1 MIVGRVDARLNLY
14 LPVVVRGFNG
24 QELAL
29 DALLDTGFSDFLSL
43 TDEQIQTLGLL
54 PSGVAESELADGSI
68 VPVTLYTAVVVWEG
82 IERLIEVVGGDSD
95 PLLGVKLLEGYFMI
109 VEFTENG
116 DLHLSRLPRP
126 QKETR

>member
-1 MIVGRVDARLNLY
+1 MIVGQVDSRLNLF
-14 LPVVVRGFNG
+14 LPVVVRGFAG

-29 DALLDTGFSDFLSL
+29 NALLDTGFSDFLSL
-43 TDEQIQTLGLL
+43 TDDQIQTLGLL

-95 PLLGVKLLEGYFMI
+95 PLLGVKLLEGYLMT

-116 DLHLSRLPRP
+116 NLQLSRL
-126 QKETR
+126 

>member
-1 MIVGRVDARLNLY
+1 MIVGQVDSRLNLFI
-14 LPVVVRGFNG
+14 PVVVRGFNG

-29 DALLDTGFSDFLSL
+29 NALLDTGFSDFLSL
-43 TDEQIQTLGLL
+43 TDDQIQTLGLL

-95 PLLGVKLLEGYFMI
+95 PLLGVKLLEGYLMT

-116 DLHLSRLPRP
+116 NLQLSRL
-126 QKETR
+126 